1 MPNNKPKMS
10 PIDTKAFAERSE
22 NRERLGEII
31 SVLRRHGVVRGLTPE
46 KLCSIIEDLGPT
58 FIKLGQILSMR
69 SDILPENYCEAL
81 TKLRCNVKPM
91 PYEEVSEILYK
102 AYGKPIS
109 EVFSEFDRK
118 ALGSASIA
126 QAHKAVLKTG
136 EKVVV
141 KVQRRGIH
149 EVMSRDIILL
159 RHACRLLKYTP
170 IEGLLDFN
178 TLLDEMWNVTEQEM
192 DFLIEADNLE
202 KFHRLNEDVAFATC
216 PTLYRDYT
224 MKNVLV
230 MEYVD
235 GFSSDDKKALTDNGY
250 DLDEIGA
257 KLADNYIKQI
267 MDDGFF
273 HADPHPGNIK
283 IRGGKI
289 VWIDMGMM
297 GVLSPNQRKLIS
309 KAIAGIATNDI
320 NSCIDAI
327 LGLGV
332 YKDPP
337 DKRKL
342 FRDVDSLLIKY
353 VSADLGDMDL
363 SKVFEDIAEIMK
375 ANGIAMPSELAMLPR
390 GLATIEG
397 LIADLAPNTNILAI
411 LQSRIKHT
419 MLKDFDFKAE
429 LIHDMRAVYASAH
442 KALEIPAL
450 AADLLRLMLKGD
462 TNFEIE
468 HHVGK
473 DTKELVMNIVR
484 KLCAALL
491 AAALFVCGG
500 LIYNTQPAIGPIS
513 VVSLACLIGAILLL
527 VVAFLPGK
535 KKKK

>member
-1 MPNNKPKMS
+1 M
-10 PIDTKAFAERSE
+10 
-22 NRERLGEII
+22 GEILR
-31 SVLRRHGVVRGLTPE
+31 VLRRHGVVRGLTPE
-46 KLCSIIEDLGPT
+46 KLCSVIEDLGPT

-69 SDILPENYCEAL
+69 SDILPKNYCEAL
-81 TKLRCNVKPM
+81 TRLRCNVKPM
-91 PYEEVSEILYK
+91 PYEEVSEILNA
-102 AYGKPIS
+102 AYGRPVE
-109 EVFSEFDRK
+109 EVFSEFDQK

-141 KVQRRGIH
+141 KVQRSGIH
-149 EVMSRDIILL
+149 EIMSRDIILL

-170 IEGLLDFN
+170 MEGLLDFN
-178 TLLDEMWNVTEQEM
+178 TLLDEMWTVTQQEM
-192 DFLIEADNLE
+192 DFLVEADNLE
-202 KFHRLNEDVAFATC
+202 KFHKLNEGVAFATC
-216 PTLYRDYT
+216 PALYRDYT
-224 MKNVLV
+224 VKNVLV
-230 MEYVD
+230 MEYIE
-235 GFSSDDKKALTDNGY
+235 GFDSDDKKTLIDNGY
-250 DLDEIGA
+250 DLSEIGT

-273 HADPHPGNIK
+273 HADPHE
-283 IRGGKI
+283 
-289 VWIDMGMM
+289 
-297 GVLSPNQRKLIS
+297 RKLIS

-332 YKDPP
+332 YKTPP

-353 VSADLGDMDL
+353 VSADLGTMDL

-397 LIADLAPNTNILAI
+397 LIADLAPQTNILAI
-411 LQSRIKHT
+411 LQARIEHT

-429 LIHDMRAVYASAH
+429 LIHDARAFYASAH
-442 KALEIPAL
+442 KAVEIPAL

-473 DTKELVMNIVR
+473 DTKDLVLNIVR
-484 KLCAALL
+484 KICAALL

-500 LIYNTQPAIGPIS
+500 LVYSTQPAIGPIS

-527 VVAFLPGK
+527 VLAFVPGRK
-535 KKKK
+535 KK

>member
-1 MPNNKPKMS
+1 MS
-10 PIDTKAFAERSE
+10 PIDTKAFAERKE
-22 NRERLGEII
+22 NRERMGEILR
-31 SVLRRHGVVRGLTPE
+31 VLRRHGVVRGLTPE
-46 KLCSIIEDLGPT
+46 KLCSVIEDLGPT

-69 SDILPENYCEAL
+69 SDILPKNYCEAL
-81 TKLRCNVKPM
+81 TRLRCNVKPM
-91 PYEEVSEILYK
+91 PYEEVSEILNA
-102 AYGKPIS
+102 AYGRPVE
-109 EVFSEFDRK
+109 EVFSEFDQK

-141 KVQRRGIH
+141 KVQRSGIH
-149 EVMSRDIILL
+149 EIMSRDIILL

-170 IEGLLDFN
+170 MEGLLDFN
-178 TLLDEMWNVTEQEM
+178 TLLDEMWTVTQQEM
-192 DFLIEADNLE
+192 DFLVEADNLE
-202 KFHRLNEDVAFATC
+202 KFHKLNEGVAFATC
-216 PTLYRDYT
+216 PALYRDYT
-224 MKNVLV
+224 VKNVLV
-230 MEYVD
+230 MEYIE
-235 GFSSDDKKALTDNGY
+235 GFDSDDKKTLIDNGY
-250 DLDEIGA
+250 DLSEIGT

-283 IRGGKI
+283 IRDGKI

-297 GVLSPNQRKLIS
+297 GVLTPHERKLIS

-332 YKDPP
+332 YKTPP

-353 VSADLGDMDL
+353 VSADLGTMDL

-397 LIADLAPNTNILAI
+397 LIADLAPQTNILAI
-411 LQSRIKHT
+411 LQARIEHT

-429 LIHDMRAVYASAH
+429 LIHDARAFYASAH
-442 KALEIPAL
+442 KAVEIPAL

-468 HHVGK
+468 HHIGN
-473 DTKELVMNIVR
+473 DAKELALNIVR

-491 AAALFVCGG
+491 AASLFVCGG
-500 LIYNTQPAIGPIS
+500 LAYSTQPAIGPIS
-513 VVSLACLIGAILLL
+513 VVSLICLIGAILL
-527 VVAFLPGK
+527 VVAAFVPGK
-535 KKKK
+535 KKK